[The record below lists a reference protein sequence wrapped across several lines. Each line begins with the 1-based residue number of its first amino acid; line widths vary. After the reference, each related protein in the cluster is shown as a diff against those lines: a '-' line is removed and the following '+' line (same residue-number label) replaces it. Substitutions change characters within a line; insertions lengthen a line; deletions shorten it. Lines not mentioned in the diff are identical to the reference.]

1 MVKVALAQEAGEEP
15 QEPRPRR
22 RRRPLLRL
30 TMLLLVVIAAA
41 PSALTYSGQ
50 AQTLLSRWK
59 PELGAAIS
67 FQSLQLHWWAPVEV
81 RSLKVLDLSTADGEA
96 TTERVSEAI
105 LFQADVVATSQP
117 LWKLVLERAREVRI
131 RLTAPVAYLA
141 TRGETTNVQQTLE
154 RLTGPASEGGGDTF
168 PFVLTIENG
177 TIHCAVE
184 TAESGSGQV
193 AKSIPLS
200 AVIEK
205 IQGEVS
211 TVHAE
216 SRLPAIQLSASVRS
230 SGEVAVPDQRRP
242 RSRRLTADLE
252 ETMRDFPSL
261 PLTELTGETAEN
273 AGDATLLR
281 ITLNPEV
288 DSLGRQLV
296 QIGSK
301 NLDLQMLQPFLLLAG
316 MSVQTRGVLSGG
328 IDARI
333 AGPNPLDGIAGR
345 ILLNGHGVE
354 LRDTSWSA
362 GEWLRL
368 GNVQASGAAALAE
381 DGLLIDEL
389 SLASDVVTLNGQ
401 GELRLQGEDAQAGAK
416 HAELTCVVSL
426 PRLAADLRQT
436 LALHPDVKVEKG
448 ELTLGLSLHGASET
462 GAAAGETPGQTSDLI
477 SNRGRSELAVPGDS
491 GTWKVTATTTGLRI
505 LRNNTVLNTDAGL
518 QAEAFGRLV
527 KRTPVLSHAVFK
539 AAFGTLECA
548 PDGEGWHLAGTLDPE
563 QFWQQVRQL
572 TDLPQPGLR
581 STVTFETGLVLKER
595 SLLLTDAVVE
605 SAELQ
610 LSSPAMTIDPSAP
623 LTQMFDGTASL
634 QGTAGAFRML
644 VAPWHDA
651 WWISE
656 RSRVQCRLAAAP
668 SQDIDLLVKILP
680 GTVAAIPRPVVRQA
694 STTRRR
700 PVIYTGS
707 LVAENAF
714 VVDEAEMQLS
724 LAARNSGEEF
734 DVRKGFVRLPGVL
747 ADLTGVVAIDG
758 GELNVS
764 LNAATDYDLQ
774 ALSQRV
780 FIPESG
786 VYFEGRGKTN
796 FTLKGFPAVYAE
808 ETYPPANRPPR
819 FVGSGTLAWTA
830 GAFQGL
836 QIGPAELSL
845 ELQDYMLRSG
855 PIRCQINGGEASLV
869 PQYDIARSLLA
880 LGTGSR
886 VENLQLTQEFCGAW
900 LGYVSPLLA
909 ASLDVQG
916 TLSARVEQFLWDF
929 EQVGNS
935 AVAGQLTIHQAHAA
949 PGGSLTVLLEVFDLI
964 RRKSG
969 ESGAVAE
976 RRLLLPEQTVAVRV
990 AQGFVAHEGLQMEL
1004 AGYRLSS
1011 SGAVGFNQ
1019 QLQLVLDVPLEKNTG
1034 GRGATIRVPLR
1045 GTVKQPMPDTAA
1057 MLQALG
1063 TQQLQNQ
1070 LGDKLDQTINRQ
1082 LDNLLKKF

>member
-15 QEPRPRR
+15 QQQRPRR

-30 TMLLLVVIAAA
+30 TMLLLLVIAAA

-67 FQSLQLHWWAPVEV
+67 FQSLQLHWWAPIEI
-81 RSLKVLDLSTADGEA
+81 RSLKVLDLSTAEGDA
-96 TTERVSEAI
+96 TTDRVSEPV
-105 LFQADVVATSQP
+105 LFQADVVATAQP
-117 LWKLVLERAREVRI
+117 LWKLVLERGREVRI
-131 RLTAPVAYLA
+131 RLSAPVAHLA

-154 RLTGPASEGGGDTF
+154 RLAGPASGSSGETF

-177 TIHCAVE
+177 TIHCVVE
-184 TAESGSGQV
+184 AAEGGSGQV
-193 AKSIPLS
+193 TRSMPLS

-205 IQGEVS
+205 IHGEVS

-216 SRLPAIQLSASVRS
+216 SRLPTIQLSAFVRS

-261 PLTELTGETAEN
+261 PLKELTGETAEN
-273 AGDATLLR
+273 AGDAALLR

-288 DSLGRQLV
+288 DSQGRQLV

-316 MSVQTRGVLSGG
+316 VSLQTRGVLSGG

-333 AGPNPLDGIAGR
+333 AGPDPLDGIAGR
-345 ILLNGHGVE
+345 ILLNGQGVE

-401 GELRLQGEDAQAGAK
+401 GELRLQDEAAQADAK

-426 PRLAADLRQT
+426 PRLASDLRQT

-448 ELTLGLSLHGASET
+448 ELTLGLSLHGASDP
-462 GAAAGETPGQTSDLI
+462 GFASGETTGQASGQI
-477 SNRGRSELAVPGDS
+477 SNRGRSELSVPGDS

-505 LRNNTVLNTDAGL
+505 LRNSTVLNTDAGL

-563 QFWQQVRQL
+563 QFWQQLRQL

-581 STVTFETGLVLKER
+581 SAVTFETGLVLKER
-595 SLLLTDAVVE
+595 SLQLTDAVVE

-610 LSSPAMTIDPSAP
+610 LSSPAMSIDPSAP
-623 LTQMFDGTASL
+623 LTEMFDGTASL

-668 SQDIDLLVKILP
+668 SQDIDVP
-680 GTVAAIPRPVVRQA
+680 GAVAAIPRPVVRQA
-694 STTRRR
+694 STSRRR

-747 ADLTGVVAIDG
+747 AELTGVVAIEG

-764 LNAATDYDLQ
+764 LNAVTDYDLQ

-845 ELQDYMLRSG
+845 ELQDYILRSG

-929 EQVGNS
+929 EQAENS

-949 PGGSLTVLLEVFDLI
+949 PGGSLTVLLEVFDLV

-969 ESGAVAE
+969 ESGAVAD

-1019 QLQLVLDVPLEKNTG
+1019 QLQLVLDVPLEKNAG
-1034 GRGATIRVPLR
+1034 GRGATVRVPLR